1 MNESISQ
8 IENGLTLLLD
18 ILMITSQIVKLIAN
32 HSIGHLTCVSN
43 IQIENIW
50 PHFKCIIFKTFPTM

>member
-18 ILMITSQIVKLIAN
+18 ILMITSQIVKLIAD

-43 IQIENIW
+43 IQIENI
-50 PHFKCIIFKTFPTM
+50 